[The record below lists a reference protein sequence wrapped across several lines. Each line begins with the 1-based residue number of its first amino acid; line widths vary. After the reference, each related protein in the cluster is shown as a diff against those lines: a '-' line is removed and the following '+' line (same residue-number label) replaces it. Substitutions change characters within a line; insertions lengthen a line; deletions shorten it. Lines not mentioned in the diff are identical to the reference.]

1 MILIGH
7 AVLFLLS
14 GLSGYLMAAERSD
27 TQGFFLLI
35 GSAAAGFFLLG
46 WTALLL
52 VIAGV
57 FIGTRIANRR
67 SA

>member
-14 GLSGYLMAAERSD
+14 GLSGYLMANEQKD
-27 TQGFFLLI
+27 TLGFFLLI
-35 GSAAAGFFLLG
+35 GSAAVGLFLLG

-52 VIAGV
+52 VIVGV
-57 FIGTRIANRR
+57 FLGTRIKERH
-67 SA
+67 ST